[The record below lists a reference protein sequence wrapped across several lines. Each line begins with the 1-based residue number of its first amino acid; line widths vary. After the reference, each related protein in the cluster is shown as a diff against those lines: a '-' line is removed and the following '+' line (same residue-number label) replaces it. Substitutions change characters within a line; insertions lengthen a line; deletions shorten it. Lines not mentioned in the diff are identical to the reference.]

1 MTTRLTRSCQ
11 LCRLPLLL
19 RPNPYYGTGLA
30 VHEWMYVCPDRGW
43 VEFLKE
49 DAAPR
54 DESPPTTAPD
64 SPRGRRWVAA
74 LRSSLASARTFSTST
89 RRGSDAS

>member
-30 VHEWMYVCPDRGW
+30 VHEWMYMCPDCGW

-49 DAAPR
+49 DATPH
-54 DESPPTTAPD
+54 DELPPPPVPD
-64 SPRGRRWVAA
+64 SHRARRWVTA
-74 LRSSLASARTFSTST
+74 LKSILTSARTSSTPT

>member
-1 MTTRLTRSCQ
+1 MTTQLTRSCQ

-30 VHEWMYVCPDRGW
+30 VHEWMYMCPDCGW

-49 DAAPR
+49 DAAPH
-54 DESPPTTAPD
+54 DEAPPTTAPG
-64 SPRGRRWVAA
+64 SPRARRWVTA
-74 LRSSLASARTFSTST
+74 LKSTLTSARTS
-89 RRGSDAS
+89 SDANKKGE